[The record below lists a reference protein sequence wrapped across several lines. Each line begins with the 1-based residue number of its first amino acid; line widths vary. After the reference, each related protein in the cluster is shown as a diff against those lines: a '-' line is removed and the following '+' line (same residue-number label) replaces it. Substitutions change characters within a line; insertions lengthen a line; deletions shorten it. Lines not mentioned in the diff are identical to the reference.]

1 MAFSA
6 TMSLPLA
13 TILFIIKHLQILAL
27 LVVDSVTQSSIF
39 TNNTSMVSL
48 QTVSY
53 VFVLK
58 LPNVNEEIEAYLSVG
73 VFVGNF
79 IVALVL
85 LLPCPTK

>member
-27 LVVDSVTQSSIF
+27 LVVDSATQSSIF

-73 VFVGNF
+73 VFVANC